1 MLAME
6 TQITIEEKDV
16 GKRLDVF
23 LAERDGSISRS
34 AVQKVIK
41 RNLVQL
47 NGRPAK
53 SPHEAL
59 RIGDLIT
66 FSDDAL
72 AASDAPFVLLP
83 RPDISLEIVYEDDDL
98 IVVNKPSG
106 LLVHATVRNEQD
118 TLANALLAH
127 YPPIRDIG
135 EGPERPGIMHR
146 LDKDASGLMVVAK
159 TDLAYQSLKK
169 SFQTHDVE
177 KEYAVL
183 TVGNPPNEE
192 GTIDLPIGRSTSE
205 RRMAAR
211 SQPLE
216 GDRPAV
222 THYSVEEYLP
232 GAALLA
238 VHTETGRTHQIRTH
252 LKAIGCPV
260 AGDKLYGPSKSPLP
274 VGRLF
279 LHARRL
285 AIRHPKDGRRLE
297 FSVPLPQELET
308 FLTVLRKR
316 GETSERLTNRT
327 ASVSPDEDTG

>member
-1 MLAME
+1 ME

-23 LAERDGSISRS
+23 LTERDGSISRS
-34 AVQKVIK
+34 AIQKVIK
-41 RNLVQL
+41 HDLVQL

-59 RIGDLIT
+59 RVGDLIT
-66 FSDDAL
+66 FSDEAL
-72 AASDAPFVLLP
+72 TANDAPFVLLP
-83 RPDISLEIVYEDDDL
+83 RPDIKFEIIYEDDDL
-98 IVVNKPSG
+98 IVINKPSG

-127 YPPIRDIG
+127 YPPIEKIG
-135 EGPERPGIMHR
+135 ESPERPGIMHR

-159 TDLAYQSLKK
+159 TNQAYESLKK

-183 TVGNPPNEE
+183 AIGRPPHDE

-211 SQPLE
+211 SQPIE

-238 VHTETGRTHQIRTH
+238 VQTETGRTHQIRTH
-252 LKAIGCPV
+252 LKSIGCPV
-260 AGDKLYGPSKSPLP
+260 AGDKLYGPSKSPLSI
-274 VGRLF
+274 GRLF

-285 AIRHPKDGRRLE
+285 AIHHPKDGQRLE
-297 FSVPLPQELET
+297 FNAPLPKELET
-308 FLTVLRKR
+308 FLAGLRKR
-316 GETSERLTNRT
+316 DN
-327 ASVSPDEDTG
+327 VSL